1 MVGLSMANRRAA
13 PPPKLDL
20 EIVRRQQQQ
29 EKQQQQQQQGRT
41 DPNTPTGPLTPNRPL
56 IVSDLPAVAIP
67 HATTSKPA
75 LLTPSST
82 RPSTPIPT
90 STRPP
95 PDPATP
101 TLPVPRTTFHTSTRV
116 PLAPSVQPVPSVQPA
131 PSGPNFG
138 GSLSQASL
146 SPTNTVFVTQP
157 PQTVTV
163 TAPAVVPTFPSTSHT
178 SSTIPLPSEAA
189 DTTPQPSALTANN
202 GVSFTT
208 GAGVVVIGVLGGIGA
223 TRPTRGSQRVC

>member
-1 MVGLSMANRRAA
+1 MANRRAA
-13 PPPKLDL
+13 PPPRLDL
-20 EIVRRQQQQ
+20 EIVRRQEQQ
-29 EKQQQQQQQGRT
+29 EKQQQQQQGRT

-56 IVSDLPAVAIP
+56 IVSELPVVAIP
-67 HATTSKPA
+67 HTTASKPA

-90 STRPP
+90 STLPP
-95 PDPATP
+95 PDPDTPP
-101 TLPVPRTTFHTSTRV
+101 TLPVPRTTFHTSTRI
-116 PLAPSVQPVPSVQPA
+116 PSVPSVQPA
-131 PSGPNFG
+131 PSGPSFG

-189 DTTPQPSALTANN
+189 DTTPQPSALPANN

-223 TRPTRGSQRVC
+223 TRPTWDSRTVY

>member
-1 MVGLSMANRRAA
+1 MVGLSMVNRRAA
-13 PPPKLDL
+13 PPPRLDL
-20 EIVRRQQQQ
+20 EIVRRQQQK
-29 EKQQQQQQQGRT
+29 EKQQQQQQGRT

-56 IVSDLPAVAIP
+56 IVSELPAVAIP

-90 STRPP
+90 STLPL

-116 PLAPSVQPVPSVQPA
+116 PLVPSFQPVPSVQPA
-131 PSGPNFG
+131 RSGPNFG
-138 GSLSQASL
+138 GSLSQPSL

-163 TAPAVVPTFPSTSHT
+163 TAPAVVPTLPSTSHT

-189 DTTPQPSALTANN
+189 DTTPQPSALPANN

-208 GAGVVVIGVLGGIGA
+208 GAGVVESGGLIGK
-223 TRPTRGSQRVC
+223 SM